1 MNKKLSGAQ
10 LVIVPITKVGENR
23 LPYVD
28 NIAKRYV
35 KYIDFCRVFH
45 LPDTTEKATYLCE
58 NLYLTLA
65 DQYGN
70 TNIIDGM
77 PLNRFDYFGLSSGVR
92 QAIGSK
98 ISMQD
103 SFILNTD
110 PKYVGLNVALMV
122 YYDLEEFSRRNM
134 TDKTVVDFVTVPITT
149 IQRYNKF
156 PDSDRM
162 VNKRFRRIMCDPTC
176 TIAPDFSP
184 LVKDDIVIS
193 NIFITL
199 RKGSYN
205 VVENMPLTLLWQ
217 SAMLE
222 KTEWANIIFD
232 FNSSYITIGG
242 AGTVDHPENYLG
254 KSVFLNFE
262 YEA

>member
-10 LVIVPITKVGENR
+10 LIVVPITQVGENR
-23 LPYVD
+23 FPYVE

-35 KYIDFCRVFH
+35 KYIDFCRVSS
-45 LPDTTEKATYLCE
+45 LPDSTGMVIQTAE
-58 NLYLTLA
+58 NMYMTIA
-65 DQYGN
+65 NEYGN
-70 TNIIDGM
+70 TKIIDGM

-103 SFILNTD
+103 CYIYNTD
-110 PKYVGLNVALMV
+110 PSYVGANVPLMV

-134 TDKTVVDFVTVPITT
+134 SDKTIVDFVTVPITT
-149 IQRYNKF
+149 VQRYNKF

-162 VNKRFRRIMCDPTC
+162 ATKRFRRILCDPLC
-176 TIAPDFSP
+176 KVAPDFSP
-184 LVKDDIVIS
+184 LVTDNIVAT

-205 VVENMPLTLLWQ
+205 VVENMPLSLLWQ

-242 AGTVDHPENYLG
+242 AGTVLYPENYLG